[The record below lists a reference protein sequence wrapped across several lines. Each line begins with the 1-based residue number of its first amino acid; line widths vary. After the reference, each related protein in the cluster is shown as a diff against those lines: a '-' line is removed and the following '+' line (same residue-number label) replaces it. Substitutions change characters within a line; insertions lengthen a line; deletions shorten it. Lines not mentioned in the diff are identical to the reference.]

1 MVRIAFVIVL
11 VLQIVI
17 IPEAFAEGKRFYLG
31 LNAGANILTGS
42 TENTSSLGSFNLEYK
57 PGYQGNLTLGYHL
70 AQGSILGKGRIEL
83 EVGYR
88 QNSVDKIEFSDG
100 KFSADGEAIVW
111 DVMVNTFGEY
121 SNKTRWTPYFGA
133 GFGVAIVSLDGVEVA
148 GTPVV
153 DDEDSVFA
161 YQLGFGADYALS
173 KKLTLDFGY
182 RFFGTSKPALTDV
195 TGAEFDTEYQV
206 HNLQVGV
213 RF

>member
-11 VLQIVI
+11 ALQIVT
-17 IPEAFAEGKRFYLG
+17 IPAAFAEDKRFYLG
-31 LNAGANILTGS
+31 LNAGANVLPGA
-42 TENTSSLGSFNLEYK
+42 TENTNSMGSFNLEYK

-70 AQGSILGKGRIEL
+70 GQDSILGKGRIEL

-88 QNSVDKIEFSDG
+88 QNSVDKIEFTDG

-121 SNKTRWTPYFGA
+121 VNKTRWTPYVGA

-148 GTPVV
+148 GAPVV

-161 YQLGFGADYALS
+161 YQLGFGADYVLS
-173 KKLTLDFGY
+173 KKVKLDIGY

-195 TGAEFDTEYQV
+195 DGVEFDTEYQV
-206 HNLQVGV
+206 HSLQLGI
-213 RF
+213 RY